1 MKPYLD
7 AALDGK
13 NDWWRYALGYLFILA
28 CYLILGSIPVL
39 ALALFAMLD
48 GNPSTNFTQTGNFTG
63 FPPLIPF
70 IIVMSSFI
78 PFFIAEVATV
88 TLLHRRPFRS
98 LITTAAR
105 VDWKRVW
112 QGAGIWL
119 LVAALI
125 SLAEA
130 LLYPG
135 RYVFSFD
142 AKSWIAI
149 AVASLILIP
158 IQSSAEEFLFR
169 GYLLQHAGL
178 KVKNVV
184 ALSLLS
190 GFLFTLPHLGNPEVV
205 EMGALMTVFY
215 FVTGVFLTV
224 ITLKD
229 NGLELALGMHAS
241 NNIFS
246 SLFASY
252 TNDAIQTPSLFTIRE
267 FDMTFN
273 LITLFVGVVLFYLL
287 AFKVWPKKQPAQLEP

>member
-1 MKPYLD
+1 MKLYLD

-13 NDWWRYALGYLFILA
+13 NDWWRYVIGYLIIMTA
-28 CYLILGSIPVL
+28 YLMLGAIPLL
-39 ALALFAMLD
+39 ALVLFVMLD
-48 GNPSTNFTQTGNFTG
+48 GNSATNFTQTGAFTG
-63 FPPLIPF
+63 INPLISF
-70 IIVMSSFI
+70 TVIMSSFI
-78 PFFIAEVATV
+78 PVFVAEALTVKFI
-88 TLLHRRPFRS
+88 HGRPFRS

-105 VDWKRVW
+105 VNWKRVW

-125 SLAEA
+125 ALAEA

-142 AKSWIAI
+142 VKVWVAI
-149 AVASLILIP
+149 AFASFILIP

-169 GYLLQHAGL
+169 GYLLQNAGL
-178 KVKNVV
+178 KIKNFLL
-184 ALSLLS
+184 LSLLS
-190 GFLFTLPHLGNPEVV
+190 GFLFTLPHLGNPEVI
-205 EMGALMTVFY
+205 EMGAPMTILY
-215 FVTGVFLTV
+215 FAMGAFLAF

-252 TNDAIQTPSLFTIRE
+252 TNDAIQTPALFTVGE
-267 FDMTFN
+267 FDMVFN
-273 LITLFVGVVLFYLL
+273 IIALLVGLAAFYLL
-287 AFKVWPKKQPAQLEP
+287 AFKVWPKKNENQQT

>member
-1 MKPYLD
+1 MRPYLD

-48 GNPSTNFTQTGNFTG
+48 GNPLTNLSLTGVFTG
-63 FPPLIPF
+63 ISPVITFVVL
-70 IIVMSSFI
+70 MSSFI

-88 TLLHRRPFRS
+88 TLIHRRPFRS

-125 SLAEA
+125 SLVEA

-142 AKSWIAI
+142 AKNWIAI

-190 GFLFTLPHLGNPEVV
+190 GFLFTLPHLGNPEVI

-215 FVTGVFLTV
+215 FVTGVFLAV

-252 TNDAIQTPSLFTIRE
+252 TNDAIQTPALFTIGE

-287 AFKVWPKKQPAQLEP
+287 AFKVWPKKQPAQPEL